1 MGHIIPPLPG
11 LANSEDY
18 LYLTPMRRAAFFPPR
33 FPEALAM
40 VDQATQVHIHP
51 VVEPAAHAEPPIPEG
66 ASVPSDEEGWKKVR
80 ELALRQLNR
89 FMSYE
94 AKVLKGDDPDAI
106 HDMRVSSRRLQ
117 QMLDLLYPKPRPPEF
132 RRLRR
137 QIRRCRR
144 VLGNVRN
151 CDVLLEHVSRSLRRK
166 RSARREAWTAVQHYL
181 LLRRSEGFL
190 RAMRRFGKIN
200 LAVFY
205 VNLKEFLA
213 QEKAHEHSAEHRQHD
228 STAARPAFSKH
239 LTSALQSVWTA
250 FEDQVRLSQ
259 GDSRPAVI
267 HGARIATKRLRYL
280 LEVFHEFDVAGSAEA
295 LAWLRELQQHLGD
308 WHDLEVLEQM
318 MVEMVARPA
327 FLREHL
333 PLAMEVEMLVL
344 RNRGNKGG
352 FEEKYFR
359 MSRESLEMRRLKD
372 WVSYLLASPSAPFA
386 KA

>member
-1 MGHIIPPLPG
+1 M
-11 LANSEDY
+11 D
-18 LYLTPMRRAAFFPPR
+18 
-33 FPEALAM
+33 
-40 VDQATQVHIHP
+40 DQATEVHIP
-51 VVEPAAHAEPPIPEG
+51 AVVEPTPHREPSIPEG

-106 HDMRVSSRRLQ
+106 HDMRVASRRLQ
-117 QMLDLLYPKPRPPEF
+117 QMLDLLYPKPRAQEL

-144 VLGNVRN
+144 VLGEVRN
-151 CDVLLEHVSRSLRRK
+151 CDVLLEHVERSLRRK

-200 LAVFY
+200 LAGFY
-205 VNLKEFLA
+205 VNMKEFMA
-213 QEKAHEHSAEHRQHD
+213 QDNAHPHSAEHGHHG
-228 STAARPAFSKH
+228 SPAARPAFSNH
-239 LTSALQSVWTA
+239 LTHVLQSVWTA
-250 FEDQVRLSQ
+250 FEDQVTLSQ

-267 HGARIATKRLRYL
+267 HGARIATKRVRYL
-280 LEVFHEFDVAGSAEA
+280 VEVFHEFDVAGSAEA

-318 MVEMVARPA
+318 MIGMVARPA

-333 PLAMEVEMLVL
+333 PLAMEVERLTL
-344 RNRGNKGG
+344 RNRENKGG

-372 WVSYLLASPSAPFA
+372 WVSYLLASPSAAFA